1 MKKAIL
7 IIFLS
12 AAFLGNSE
20 TLNKAV
26 ILLPE
31 AIRPY
36 EAIWSAVCEVETE
49 NDPFAYNPTEQATGI
64 SQIRPIRVLDYN
76 IRTGKKYTL
85 VDMYDVEISKEVFMY
100 YACRIVDR
108 DEIIKRWNGSGFQT
122 EIYLKKVLTKIN

>member
-7 IIFLS
+7 TIVLMVAFLS
-12 AAFLGNSE
+12 NSE
-20 TLNKAV
+20 TVERAV

-36 EAIWSAVCEVETE
+36 EAIWNAVCEVESSG
-49 NDPFAYNPTEQATGI
+49 DRFAYNPTEQATGI

-85 VDMYDVEISKEVFMY
+85 IDMYDVEISKEVFMY

-108 DEIIKRWNGSGFQT
+108 DEIIKRWNGRGLKA